1 MNSLIEITRR
11 SVRETPFGNRISVS
25 GLLPIAGLLF
35 GATRAAS
42 GIKNIYIPRLAAGIA
57 CCCMLLAGIQ
67 PMECQAHVAMHLL
80 PDSSIVLVPVIVDG
94 QGPFTFILDTGA
106 DDVILDSSLARKL
119 ALRVSGDA
127 RQGTI
132 LGAWEPDRSMA
143 KSLQLGPEQMQD
155 APVLLTDLSGLRSQV
170 PGVQGILG
178 QSFLSHFNYLLDY
191 QNRSLRFEQNEEIRE
206 SLQGQPLPS
215 VIVGQRIFILAHA
228 QTAGSAPLRLLLDS
242 GANALVLSRASAD
255 AIHLV
260 LQGERLATTVNDK
273 VVIPFGQL
281 EQLTLGSRLLRHL
294 PVTVSTAH
302 QMRAVC
308 DGLLPASLFKAIYIN
323 NTEGFIEIPD
333 VSRQTSN
340 GGKTR

>member
-1 MNSLIEITRR
+1 MNSLIEKVRR
-11 SVRETPFGNRISVS
+11 PVCEAPMGNQISVS
-25 GLLPIAGLLF
+25 APLPIAGSLF
-35 GATRAAS
+35 GATRADA
-42 GIKNIYIPRLAAGIA
+42 GKKNIYLPRFAASIA
-57 CCCMLLAGIQ
+57 CGCLLLAGIKPIQ
-67 PMECQAHVAMHLL
+67 CQAQVKLHLL

-119 ALRVSGDA
+119 AFHVSGDA
-127 RQGTI
+127 RQATI

-143 KSLQLGPEQMQD
+143 KSLQLGPVQMHD
-155 APVLLTDLSGLRSQV
+155 APVLLSDLSGLRSQV
-170 PGVQGILG
+170 PGAQGILG

-191 QNRSLRFEQNEEIRE
+191 QNRSLRFEQNEEIRG

-215 VIVGQRIFILAHA
+215 VIVGQRIFLLAHA

-260 LQGERLATTVNDK
+260 LQGQRLATTVNDK
-273 VVIPFGQL
+273 VAIPFGEL
-281 EQLTLGSRLLRHL
+281 EQLSLGSRLLRHL
-294 PVTVSTAH
+294 PVTVSAAQ

-323 NTEGFIEIPD
+323 NTEGFIEILD
-333 VSRQTSN
+333 AARQTSN
-340 GGKTR
+340 SGRPR